1 MSKKTE
7 QDETPTTKSGTET
20 SAGASTSKKP
30 PKKHRRFDEADKL
43 KNVFYDIR
51 GPVSTTAEE
60 MERDGHTIL
69 KLNTGNPAIFGFEAP
84 DVIMR
89 DMIAALPTSQGYT
102 TSKGIIPAR
111 RAIVTRYEMVDDFPP
126 FDICLLYTSP
136 SPRDRG

>member
-30 PKKHRRFDEADKL
+30 PKKHRHFDEADKL

-69 KLNTGNPAIFGFEAP
+69 KLNTGNPAILSL
-84 DVIMR
+84 IH
-89 DMIAALPTSQGYT
+89 I
-102 TSKGIIPAR
+102 
-111 RAIVTRYEMVDDFPP
+111 
-126 FDICLLYTSP
+126 
-136 SPRDRG
+136 